1 MPVPPRLAR
10 LGQVIVV
17 SLLVA
22 VASGCAFDDPGNRY
36 AGLTYEH
43 LPDINLDVGEVQIEQ
58 AYKATSEPPNVGHF
72 FPVHPKDAAVRWGQD
87 RLVAK
92 GDRLTFRYIV
102 RNASAVETELEKST
116 GVTGLLTTD
125 QSERYQVHIVVEM
138 QVLDG
143 RQTQATASA
152 EARRSVTVPEDISLN
167 DREKVWYKLT
177 EDTMNDLNDQLEQ
190 TIKAA
195 FFPYIVL

>member
-1 MPVPPRLAR
+1 MPVPRRLAR
-10 LGQVIVV
+10 FGQVVV
-17 SLLVA
+17 LSLFA
-22 VASGCAFDDPGNRY
+22 ATASGCAFDDPSNRF

-43 LPDINLDVGEVQIEQ
+43 LPDINLDVGEIQIEQ
-58 AYKATSEPPNVGHF
+58 AYKATTEAPNVGHR
-72 FPVHPKDAAVRWGQD
+72 FPVAPKDAAVRWGQD

-102 RNASAVETELEKST
+102 RQATATETVLETSK

-125 QSERYQVHIVVEM
+125 QSERYDVHIVVDM
-138 QVLDG
+138 QILDG
-143 RQTQATASA
+143 RQVQGTASA
-152 EARRSVTVPEDISLN
+152 EARRSVTVAEDISLN

-177 EDTMNDLNDQLEQ
+177 ENTMNDLNDQLEE
-190 TIKAA
+190 TIKTA